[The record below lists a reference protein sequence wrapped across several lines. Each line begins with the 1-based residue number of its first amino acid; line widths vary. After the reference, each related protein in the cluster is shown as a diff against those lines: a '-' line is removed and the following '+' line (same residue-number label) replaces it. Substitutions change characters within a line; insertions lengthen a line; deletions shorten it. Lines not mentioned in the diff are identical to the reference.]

1 MLRLTYDK
9 LTDGD
14 TENNPESEV
23 AWDNLVEISSI
34 FHLELVVAASTAWF
48 RANPDCT
55 LQDLERRLRDNGT
68 PVYLIASVPEQFA
81 DETLPHQKLL
91 DIHFNSTSEPLTY
104 ALRYCCRPESS
115 AQREILQHSESY
127 EDNFT
132 KLAKTGIYQ
141 IGEADEGQ
149 DKVDI
154 QKIKE
159 TALANNDIVTLV
171 SYNMVRLKLDTLTEL
186 QINNKMN
193 QDIAEATKLT
203 GEPSEAKPIGTAPD
217 GSPVLAHFVKGK
229 VISEYGLMISSS
241 QQTKIVVVTDQTTW
255 TGFS

>member
-14 TENNPESEV
+14 SKNNPESEV

-48 RANPDCT
+48 RANPNST
-55 LQDLERRLRDNGT
+55 LQDFERRLRAQKL
-68 PVYLIASVPEQFA
+68 PVYLIASVPEQVT
-81 DETLPHQKLL
+81 DDNRTHQKLL
-91 DIHFNSTSEPLTY
+91 DIHFNSTPEPLTY

-115 AQREILQHSESY
+115 AQREILDHSDSY
-127 EDNFT
+127 EDNFA

-141 IGEADEGQ
+141 IGDSDEPPNKS
-149 DKVDI
+149 DT

-159 TALANNDIVTLV
+159 TALAKNDIVTLV
-171 SYNMVRLKLDTLTEL
+171 SYNMVRLKLETLTEL

-193 QDIAEATKLT
+193 QDIAEATKIS

-217 GSPVLAHFVKGK
+217 GSPILAHFVKDK
-229 VISEYGLMISSS
+229 VISEYGLMISPS